1 MIKKSFSGC
10 NVMSLFRSR
19 PQATPHIESRIHVHD
34 VSLNFQ
40 LFHQKHTSL
49 KEAFSR
55 FLTRSQQQN
64 LTEFHALDHLS
75 LKIEHGERVGIIGHN
90 GAGKS
95 TLLKTLC
102 RIYEPTSGTIEVQGK
117 VAPLLEIGAGFSPEL
132 SGRQNIYLNG
142 AILGCSIKN
151 LQAVEQDIIAFAELE
166 EFIDTAVKHYS
177 TGMYM
182 RLAFAIATA
191 IRPDILIL
199 DELFAGGDDAF
210 IQKARTRMQS
220 FIDSAS
226 IMVFVSHDMALLAD
240 LSTRVIWLDHG
251 KVIADGE
258 PKVIIARYLQ
268 KQLQQQSVETAG

>member
-1 MIKKSFSGC
+1 MTSASTSSKAIPS
-10 NVMSLFRSR
+10 
-19 PQATPHIESRIHVHD
+19 HIHVQD

-40 LFHQKHTSL
+40 LFRQKSTSM
-49 KEAFSR
+49 KEVFSSL
-55 FLTRSQQQN
+55 FKKNSYQK

-75 LKIEHGERVGIIGHN
+75 VKIGHGERVGIVGHN

-102 RIYEPTSGTIEVQGK
+102 RIYEPTTGRIDVQGK

-142 AILGCSIKN
+142 AILGCSIKT
-151 LQAVEQDIIAFAELE
+151 LKSVEQDIIDFAELE
-166 EFIDTAVKHYS
+166 PFIDTPVKYYS

-199 DELFAGGDDAF
+199 DELFAGADDDF
-210 IQKARTRMQS
+210 IRKARIRMQS

-226 IMVFVSHDMALLAD
+226 IMVFVSHDMALLAE

-251 KVIADGE
+251 RLVADGD
-258 PKVIIARYLQ
+258 PQTIIAQYLQ
-268 KQLQQQSVETAG
+268 HALAESES